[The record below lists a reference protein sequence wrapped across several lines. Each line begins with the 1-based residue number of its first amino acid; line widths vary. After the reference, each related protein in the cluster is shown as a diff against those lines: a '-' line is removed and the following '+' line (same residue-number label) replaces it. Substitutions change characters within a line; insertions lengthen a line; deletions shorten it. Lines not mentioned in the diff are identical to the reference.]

1 MTTKPWRMGTS
12 DKRTIHAHHPSPLP
26 EVRHVLAALDNYEKQ
41 AIESACMLVRDKEVH
56 EVLCGTP

>member
-1 MTTKPWRMGTS
+1 MGSS

-41 AIESACMLVRDKEVH
+41 AIESVCMQGEKKVPEIM
-56 EVLCGTP
+56 CGTP

>member
-1 MTTKPWRMGTS
+1 MGTS